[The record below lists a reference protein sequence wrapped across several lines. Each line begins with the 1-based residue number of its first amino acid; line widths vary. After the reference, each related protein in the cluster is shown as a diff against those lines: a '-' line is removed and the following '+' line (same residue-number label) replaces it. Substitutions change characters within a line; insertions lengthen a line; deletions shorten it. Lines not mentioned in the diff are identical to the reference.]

1 MVFSIIIF
9 GCLLLSSYMIQGPVL
24 ILVLNYKDSFNWV
37 GFIFFFISFNIQD
50 FNIVVDG
57 SDQLTIGENMIAAA
71 GAGAATSIST
81 NPLWVVKTR
90 LQVSFFSYVCNS
102 LLNWECMIMDCVYF
116 SVQLKSLLELI
127 LLNTLVNVFL

>member
-1 MVFSIIIF
+1 
-9 GCLLLSSYMIQGPVL
+9 
-24 ILVLNYKDSFNWV
+24 
-37 GFIFFFISFNIQD
+37 
-50 FNIVVDG
+50 
-57 SDQLTIGENMIAAA
+57 MIAAA

-102 LLNWECMIMDCVYF
+102 PLNWECIIMDCVYF
-116 SVQLKSLLELI
+116 SVQVKSLLELI